1 MESNTPQPPT
11 YIPDLPP
18 EPPQWPKV
26 VGIISICWGGLGL
39 LCNACMPLMPL
50 ALKNAMPADA
60 GELPPMFPEG
70 PKIFIA
76 IAGGLLASLLCIT
89 AGALSISRNPVTRPL
104 HVTYGIIAIILTVF
118 GTFMNLEFQKTQRQW
133 VADHPDSPIAKQMAS
148 QSQASFNVI
157 GLAFG
162 VAFGCAYPVF
172 CIAWYG
178 AVKRKAPLA

>member
-26 VGIISICWGGLGL
+26 VGIISICWGGLNL
-39 LCNACMPLMPL
+39 LCNACMPVLPKFFESFMP
-50 ALKNAMPADA
+50 PDA
-60 GELPPMFPEG
+60 QGMPMFPKG
-70 PKIFIA
+70 PMVWIA
-76 IAGGLLASLLCIT
+76 VTGGVLACLICIT
-89 AGALSISRNPVTRPL
+89 AGALSISRNPATRPL
-104 HVTYGIIAIILTVF
+104 HLAYGIIAIIITIF
-118 GTFMNLEFQKTQRQW
+118 GTYMNLDFQKTQRQW
-133 VADHPDSPIAKQMAS
+133 IADNPDNNFAKQMS
-148 QSQASFNVI
+148 HPSQASFNVI

-162 VAFGCAYPVF
+162 VAYGTAYPIF